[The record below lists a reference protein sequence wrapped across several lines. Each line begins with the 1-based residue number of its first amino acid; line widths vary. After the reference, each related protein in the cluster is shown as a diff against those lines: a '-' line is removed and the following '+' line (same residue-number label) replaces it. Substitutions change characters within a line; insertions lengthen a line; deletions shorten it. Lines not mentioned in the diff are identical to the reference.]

1 MVFGDRMMFW
11 YGDGMSGWGLG
22 VMAAGVVELC
32 ALVALGVVG
41 LVRCLAMV
49 DRLLVTRPVAE
60 QVLAERFARGD
71 IDQPEYRQRLDV
83 LRGGVRIGAA
93 P

>member
-1 MVFGDRMMFW
+1 
-11 YGDGMSGWGLG
+11 MSGWGYGL
-22 VMAAGVVELC
+22 MAAGVVVWW
-32 ALVALGVVG
+32 ALVVLGVVG
-41 LVRCLAMV
+41 LVRYLVGV

-60 QVLAERFARGD
+60 QRLAERFARGD
-71 IDQPEYRQRLDV
+71 IDEPEYRQRLDV